1 MKTSKKNP
9 SNLGV
14 RPHVCETCGFS
25 FGRKTNLI
33 KHQRNNACP
42 AMKKNSSNDN
52 VTIIDAS
59 AKIAPNEESA
69 PDETSGAIVANSE
82 DHKFLCDQCHKSFK
96 YRQSLQYHIESIHT
110 DKKNFA
116 CHICGRGFTRMQRL
130 REHSARMH
138 GDGLVPPSHTCPECG
153 RDFITTSAYKLHMRK
168 FHSVIITENDIN
180 TA

>member
-1 MKTSKKNP
+1 
-9 SNLGV
+9 
-14 RPHVCETCGFS
+14 
-25 FGRKTNLI
+25 
-33 KHQRNNACP
+33 
-42 AMKKNSSNDN
+42 MKKPSNDN
-52 VTIIDAS
+52 ITNGDAV
-59 AKIAPNEESA
+59 ARNAHEDPAA
-69 PDETSGAIVANSE
+69 PDEPSAVANSE

-168 FHSVIITENDIN
+168 FHSVIITEDDIN
-180 TA
+180 TV